1 MDKVINC
8 LFAAITLLLSAR
20 GEVFKGKEDYLEMF
34 VRTQHMRGLVLRH
47 SRGMKWKLKALKL
60 SLPTI
65 LSDSLVANFRL

>member
-34 VRTQHMRGLVLRH
+34 ARTEHMRSPVLCLR
-47 SRGMKWKLKALKL
+47 RGMKWRGKALKL

-65 LSDSLVANFRL
+65 LPDSLRL